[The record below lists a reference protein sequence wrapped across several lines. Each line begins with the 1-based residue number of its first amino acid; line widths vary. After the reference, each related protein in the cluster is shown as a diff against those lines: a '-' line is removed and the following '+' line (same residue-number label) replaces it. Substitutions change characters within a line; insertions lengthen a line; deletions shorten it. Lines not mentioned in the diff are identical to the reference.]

1 MNHKECEG
9 FLNKLEIHFELYEW
23 FFRSN
28 EWAQVATGVSLLGNE
43 LLSHWRWE
51 GKTYLDHTWENFKEF
66 CERET
71 TDPKI
76 QHYNTALAYVKAEQ
90 HENQLVL
97 EFSNHLEALEDQM
110 KVAYTNEQKKTHLY
124 TKVHTTVQQ
133 QAQQTSGEPNDY
145 NEYILWL

>member
-9 FLNKLEIHFELYEW
+9 FLNKLEIHFELHEQ

-28 EWAQVATGVSLLGNE
+28 KQAQVATGASLLENE
-43 LLSHWRWE
+43 LLSCWRQE
-51 GKTYLDHTWENFKEF
+51 GKTHPDHTWKNFKEF

-110 KVAYTNEQKKTHLY
+110 KVAYTNEQKKMHLY
-124 TKVHTTVQQ
+124 AKVHTTVQ
-133 QAQQTSGEPNDY
+133 
-145 NEYILWL
+145 